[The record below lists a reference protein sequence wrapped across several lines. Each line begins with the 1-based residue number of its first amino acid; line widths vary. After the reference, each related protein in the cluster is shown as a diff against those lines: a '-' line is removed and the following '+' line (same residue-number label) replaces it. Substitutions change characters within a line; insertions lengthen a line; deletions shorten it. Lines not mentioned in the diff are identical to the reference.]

1 MQEKDMRKKMLPWIK
16 VCALLSILV
25 PAILAG
31 CIGQPDNTYE
41 ETPDKT
47 SEVTPSETPEEPPP
61 EEEPPSDSDTPEKV
75 ESSPSP
81 QPSPTPQPTTAT
93 IADHTI
99 IHHYESLSSSTISAI
114 QDLHIYYVHTSH
126 GSQIMTGLHMLPH
139 SLPYFHEVESDLG
152 YNGDTSWEDPARR
165 YLDNH
170 PDCDV
175 VMMSW
180 CGGCSDNTK
189 QGINAYLN
197 TFNQL
202 EQDYPNVVFIYM
214 TGHLDGTGV
223 NGNLYAR
230 NNQIRDFCYKNN
242 KILFDFA
249 DIESY
254 DPDGNFYPDEDDS
267 CNWCDTWCQTHNC
280 LSCRDCAHSHCFN
293 CSLKGKAWWC
303 MMAEVVKRHKSFIS
317 DSSPQF
323 LAGVP
328 LTASFSGY
336 GLPCTH
342 IDSRYLRALEEN
354 YGLLEH
360 QLRFS
365 HSYHFLS
372 TVK

>member
-1 MQEKDMRKKMLPWIK
+1 MRKKPLPWIE
-16 VCALLSILV
+16 VYVLLSMLV
-25 PAILAG
+25 LAILAG
-31 CIGQPDNTYE
+31 CIGQPDNGYE
-41 ETPDKT
+41 ET
-47 SEVTPSETPEEPPP
+47 SEETPSETPSETPAETPAEKTPPP
-61 EEEPPSDSDTPEKV
+61 DSDTPDEKG

-81 QPSPTPQPTTAT
+81 QPSSPPQPDNTAI

-99 IHHYESLSSSTISAI
+99 ISHYESLSPSTLSTI
-114 QDLHIYYVHTSH
+114 QDLHIYYLHTSH
-126 GSQIMTGLHMLPH
+126 GSQIMTGLSMLPH
-139 SLPYFHEVESDLG
+139 SLPYFHEVEGDLG
-152 YNGDTSWEDPARR
+152 YDGDTSWEAPARR

-180 CGGCSDNTK
+180 CGGCSDNTR
-189 QGINAYLN
+189 QGISTYLN

-202 EQDYPNVVFIYM
+202 EQDYPNVIFIYM

-267 CNWCDTWCQTHNC
+267 CQWCDTWCQTHTC

-293 CSLKGKAWWC
+293 CYLKGKAWWS
-303 MMAEVVKRHKSFIS
+303 MMAEVVKRQKIFIA
-317 DSSPQF
+317 DHSPQF
-323 LAGVP
+323 PARGVM
-328 LTASFSGY
+328 
-336 GLPCTH
+336 
-342 IDSRYLRALEEN
+342 
-354 YGLLEH
+354 LLIPV
-360 QLRFS
+360 F
-365 HSYHFLS
+365 
-372 TVK
+372 